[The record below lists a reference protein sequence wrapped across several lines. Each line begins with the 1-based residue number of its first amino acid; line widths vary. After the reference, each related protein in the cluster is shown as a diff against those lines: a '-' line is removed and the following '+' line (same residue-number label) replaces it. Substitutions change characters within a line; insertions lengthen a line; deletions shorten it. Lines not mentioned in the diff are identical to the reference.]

1 MHVSRIH
8 SLYNTLTPNPGEKMT
23 PQEYREQ
30 IDFIL
35 IVIRKCTTFD
45 QLKALDKQ
53 HGHVPEIRQAINER
67 ACEITG

>member
-1 MHVSRIH
+1 
-8 SLYNTLTPNPGEKMT
+8 MT

-35 IVIRKCTTFD
+35 IIIRKCTTFD